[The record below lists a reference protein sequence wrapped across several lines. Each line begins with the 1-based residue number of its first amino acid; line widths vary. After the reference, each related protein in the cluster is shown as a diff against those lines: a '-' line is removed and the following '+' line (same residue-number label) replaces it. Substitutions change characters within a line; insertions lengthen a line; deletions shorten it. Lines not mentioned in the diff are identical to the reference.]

1 MISKEDI
8 SLLVTYFK
16 SLSSVPETLITT
28 VAKLTCIDNI
38 NKEQDALIELANGG
52 E

>member
-16 SLSSVPETLITT
+16 SLSSVPETLTNT

-38 NKEQDALIELANGG
+38 NKEQDTLISLSNGG